1 MLIYPR
7 CKKGLTSDYI
17 SAHGFYFPCCWIAN
31 EQYINKVTE
40 FLGPLYEQLDGKK
53 YSLAEMKNSQA
64 MKKIEESWKNEKSV
78 CSKFCSDKINDNNG
92 GSNGG
97 GGGSQIPRESV
108 NHDLLLLM
116 LLHVSDNFIHSAHN
130 VSSALLS
137 NERT

>member
-31 EQYINKVTE
+31 EPYINKVTE

-78 CSKFCSDKINDNNG
+78 CSKFCSDKINDN
-92 GSNGG
+92 
-97 GGGSQIPRESV
+97 I
-108 NHDLLLLM
+108 DK
-116 LLHVSDNFIHSAHN
+116 SDVRDDSINISFKEIKN
-130 VSSALLS
+130 DF
-137 NERT
+137 